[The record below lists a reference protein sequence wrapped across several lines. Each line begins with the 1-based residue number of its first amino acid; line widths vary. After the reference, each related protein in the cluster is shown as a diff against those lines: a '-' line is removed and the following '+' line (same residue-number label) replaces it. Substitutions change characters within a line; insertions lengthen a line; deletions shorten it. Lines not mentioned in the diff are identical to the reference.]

1 MKDFE
6 KIQPEERSG
15 QHVPDGKR
23 ESGGKVFPKPTI
35 QLSPFVHV
43 IEPLT
48 PQGVYAVEK
57 QLRLKSWGF
66 QTRRCLWQ
74 SWQCVRTRLSE
85 NGGDERTCYGLFRQ
99 LGHMYRLAG
108 VKPPFHL
115 RMALKIQADS
125 VEHLEFL
132 VSEIAP

>member
-23 ESGGKVFPKPTI
+23 ESGGKFFPKPTI

-48 PQGVYAVEK
+48 PKEFMLWRSSSDSKVGV
-57 QLRLKSWGF
+57 S
-66 QTRRCLWQ
+66 
-74 SWQCVRTRLSE
+74 
-85 NGGDERTCYGLFRQ
+85 RQ
-99 LGHMYRLAG
+99 EGACGKAG
-108 VKPPFHL
+108 
-115 RMALKIQADS
+115 S
-125 VEHLEFL
+125 
-132 VSEIAP
+132 VSELG